1 MTVHLFLCLRNFNQ
15 EDFAVLGFL
24 SIFAHKKN
32 IVMKNRQSIIAFML
46 LFALTLSAQGKAK
59 YVFYFIGDGMGVNQ
73 VNAAET
79 YLGALQGRIGI
90 EPLCFPSFPYSAFV
104 NTQSATNGVT
114 DSAAGGTA
122 LACGQK
128 TKNGTLGMLKDLT
141 TSISSIADWARQ
153 SGAAVGITTS
163 VAIDHATPAA
173 FYAHV
178 KERNEQYTIG
188 KQLVE
193 SGNDFYAG
201 SDFTIPTD
209 PEYPNGPT
217 LYEEA
222 CAKGYTIARG
232 YADYLKR
239 ADSGKRMILL
249 QSEEASKTDRY
260 SIPYALD
267 RKDGDL
273 TLTDITR
280 AGIDFLMK
288 KQGEKNGFFMMIEGG
303 KIDWACHA
311 NDLAFIPELI
321 DMDNA
326 VRVAYDFYK
335 QHPDETLI
343 IVTADHETGGIVLS
357 RGLYE
362 INLAAVGNQR
372 ISIERLGKELHKM
385 HDQKGDKWTWD
396 DVKALLTEN
405 FGFWDK
411 LALTDEQTQ
420 RLETAFKK
428 IMDGT
433 SKDQQTL
440 YQSDDELAAAVRN
453 VMSECAQVGWHVT
466 SHSNGYVPCF
476 AIGAG
481 AEQIHGRIDNT
492 EIPKI
497 VAKAAGWKSPF

>member
-1 MTVHLFLCLRNFNQ
+1 
-15 EDFAVLGFL
+15 
-24 SIFAHKKN
+24 
-32 IVMKNRQSIIAFML
+32 MKNRLSIILLMF

-141 TSISSIADWARQ
+141 TSVSSIADWARN

-178 KERNEQYTIG
+178 KERHEQYTIG

-193 SGNDFYAG
+193 SANDFYAG

-222 CAKGYTIARG
+222 NAKGFTISRG
-232 YADYLKR
+232 YADYQKR
-239 ADSGKRMILL
+239 AANAKKMILL
-249 QSEEASKTDRY
+249 QSEEASKADRY

-326 VRVAYDFYK
+326 VKVAYDFYK

-372 ISIERLGKELHKM
+372 ITIEKLGKELHKM
-385 HDQKGDKWTWD
+385 HDVKGDKLLWD
-396 DVKALLTEN
+396 DVKTFLAEN

-411 LALTDEQTQ
+411 ISLTDEQTQ
-420 RLETAFKK
+420 RLESSFKK

-433 SKDQQTL
+433 SKDQRTL
-440 YQSDDELAAAVRN
+440 YQNDDELAVTVRSI
-453 VMSECAQVGWHVT
+453 MSECAQVGWHVT

-476 AIGAG
+476 AIGVG

-497 VAKAAGWKSPF
+497 VAKAAGWKAE

>member
-1 MTVHLFLCLRNFNQ
+1 MRNR
-15 EDFAVLGFL
+15 L
-24 SIFAHKKN
+24 SIILLMF
-32 IVMKNRQSIIAFML
+32 

-141 TSISSIADWARQ
+141 TSVSSIADWARQ

-178 KERNEQYTIG
+178 KERHEQYTIG

-193 SGNDFYAG
+193 SANDFYAG

-222 CAKGYTIARG
+222 NAKGFTISRG
-232 YADYLKR
+232 YADYQKR
-239 ADSGKRMILL
+239 AANAKKMILL
-249 QSEEASKTDRY
+249 QSEEASKADRY

-326 VRVAYDFYK
+326 VKVAYDFYK

-372 ISIERLGKELHKM
+372 ITIEKLGKELHKM
-385 HDQKGDKWTWD
+385 HDVKGDKLLWD
-396 DVKALLTEN
+396 DVKTFLAEN

-411 LALTDEQTQ
+411 ISLTDEQTQ
-420 RLETAFKK
+420 RLVSSFKK

-433 SKDQQTL
+433 SKDQRTL
-440 YQSDDELAAAVRN
+440 YQNDDELAVTVRSI
-453 VMSECAQVGWHVT
+453 MSECAQVGWHVT

-476 AIGAG
+476 AIGVG

-497 VAKAAGWKSPF
+497 VAKAAGWK

>member
-1 MTVHLFLCLRNFNQ
+1 MRNR
-15 EDFAVLGFL
+15 L
-24 SIFAHKKN
+24 SI
-32 IVMKNRQSIIAFML
+32 IL
-46 LFALTLSAQGKAK
+46 LMFLLALTLSAQGKAK

-141 TSISSIADWARQ
+141 TSVSSIADWARN

-178 KERNEQYTIG
+178 KERHEQYTIG

-193 SGNDFYAG
+193 SANDFYAG

-209 PEYPNGPT
+209 PEYPNGNT

-222 CAKGYTIARG
+222 NSKGFTIARG
-232 YADYLKR
+232 YADYQNK
-239 ADSGKRMILL
+239 AANAKKMILL
-249 QSEEASKTDRY
+249 QSEEASKADRY

-326 VRVAYDFYK
+326 VKVAYDFYK

-372 ISIERLGKELHKM
+372 ITIEKLGKELHKM
-385 HDQKGDKWTWD
+385 HDVKGDKLLWD
-396 DVKALLTEN
+396 DVKTFLAEN

-411 LALTDEQTQ
+411 ISLTDEQTQ
-420 RLETAFKK
+420 RLESSFKK

-433 SKDQQTL
+433 SKDQRTL
-440 YQSDDELAAAVRN
+440 YQNDDELAVTVRSI
-453 VMSECAQVGWHVT
+453 MSECAQVGWHVT

-476 AIGAG
+476 AIGVG

-497 VAKAAGWKSPF
+497 VAKAAGWKAE

>member
-1 MTVHLFLCLRNFNQ
+1 MRNR
-15 EDFAVLGFL
+15 L
-24 SIFAHKKN
+24 SIILLMF
-32 IVMKNRQSIIAFML
+32 

-90 EPLCFPSFPYSAFV
+90 QPLCFPSFPYSAFV

-141 TSISSIADWARQ
+141 TSVSSIADWARN

-178 KERNEQYTIG
+178 KERHEQYTIG

-193 SGNDFYAG
+193 SANDFYAG

-222 CAKGYTIARG
+222 NAKGFTISRG
-232 YADYLKR
+232 YADYQKR
-239 ADSGKRMILL
+239 AANAKKMILL
-249 QSEEASKTDRY
+249 QSEEASKADRY

-326 VRVAYDFYK
+326 VKVAYDFYK

-372 ISIERLGKELHKM
+372 ITIEKLGKELHKM
-385 HDQKGDKWTWD
+385 HDVKGDKLLWD
-396 DVKALLTEN
+396 DVKTFLAEN

-411 LALTDEQTQ
+411 ISLTDEQTQ
-420 RLETAFKK
+420 RLVSSFKK

-433 SKDQQTL
+433 SKDQRTL
-440 YQSDDELAAAVRN
+440 YQNDDELAVTVRSI
-453 VMSECAQVGWHVT
+453 MSECAQVGWHVT

-476 AIGAG
+476 AIGVG

-497 VAKAAGWKSPF
+497 VAKAAGWKSLR

>member
-1 MTVHLFLCLRNFNQ
+1 
-15 EDFAVLGFL
+15 
-24 SIFAHKKN
+24 
-32 IVMKNRQSIIAFML
+32 MKNRLSIILLMF

-90 EPLCFPSFPYSAFV
+90 QPLCFPSFPYSAFV

-141 TSISSIADWARQ
+141 TSVSSIADWARQ

-178 KERNEQYTIG
+178 KERHEQYTIG

-193 SGNDFYAG
+193 SANDFYAG

-222 CAKGYTIARG
+222 NAKGFTISRG
-232 YADYLKR
+232 YADYQKR
-239 ADSGKRMILL
+239 AANAKKMILL
-249 QSEEASKTDRY
+249 QSEEASKADRY

-326 VRVAYDFYK
+326 VKVAYDFYK

-372 ISIERLGKELHKM
+372 ITIEKLGKELHKM
-385 HDQKGDKWTWD
+385 HDVKGDKLLWD
-396 DVKALLTEN
+396 DVKTFLAEN

-411 LALTDEQTQ
+411 ISLTDEQTQ
-420 RLETAFKK
+420 RLESSFKK

-433 SKDQQTL
+433 SKDQRTL
-440 YQSDDELAAAVRN
+440 YQNDDELAVTVRSI
-453 VMSECAQVGWHVT
+453 MSECAQVGWHVT

-476 AIGAG
+476 AIGVG

-497 VAKAAGWKSPF
+497 VAKAAGWKSLR

>member
-1 MTVHLFLCLRNFNQ
+1 MRNR
-15 EDFAVLGFL
+15 L
-24 SIFAHKKN
+24 SIILLMF
-32 IVMKNRQSIIAFML
+32 

-90 EPLCFPSFPYSAFV
+90 QPLCFPSFPYSAFV

-141 TSISSIADWARQ
+141 TSVSSIADWARN

-178 KERNEQYTIG
+178 KERHEQYTIG

-193 SGNDFYAG
+193 SANDFYAG
-201 SDFTIPTD
+201 SEFTIPTD

-222 CAKGYTIARG
+222 NAKGFTISRG
-232 YADYLKR
+232 YADYQKR
-239 ADSGKRMILL
+239 AANAKKMILL
-249 QSEEASKTDRY
+249 QSEEASKADRY

-326 VRVAYDFYK
+326 VKVAYDFYK

-372 ISIERLGKELHKM
+372 ITIEKLGKELHKM
-385 HDQKGDKWTWD
+385 HDVKGDKLLWD
-396 DVKALLTEN
+396 DVKTFLAEN

-411 LALTDEQTQ
+411 ISLTDEQTQ
-420 RLETAFKK
+420 RLVSSFKK

-433 SKDQQTL
+433 SKDQRTL
-440 YQSDDELAAAVRN
+440 YQNDDELAVTVRN
-453 VMSECAQVGWHVT
+453 IMSECAQVGWHVT

-476 AIGAG
+476 AIGVG

>member
-1 MTVHLFLCLRNFNQ
+1 MRNR
-15 EDFAVLGFL
+15 L
-24 SIFAHKKN
+24 SIILLMF
-32 IVMKNRQSIIAFML
+32 

-90 EPLCFPSFPYSAFV
+90 QPLCFPSFPYSAFV

-141 TSISSIADWARQ
+141 TSVSSIADWARQ

-178 KERNEQYTIG
+178 KERHEQYTIG

-193 SGNDFYAG
+193 SANDFYAG

-222 CAKGYTIARG
+222 NAKGFTISRG
-232 YADYLKR
+232 YADYQNK
-239 ADSGKRMILL
+239 AANAKKMILL
-249 QSEEASKTDRY
+249 QSEEASKADRY

-326 VRVAYDFYK
+326 VKVAYDFYK

-372 ISIERLGKELHKM
+372 ITIEKLGKELHKM
-385 HDQKGDKWTWD
+385 HDVKGDKLLWD
-396 DVKALLTEN
+396 DVKTFLAEN

-411 LALTDEQTQ
+411 ISLTDEQTQ
-420 RLETAFKK
+420 RLESSFKK

-433 SKDQQTL
+433 SKDQRTL
-440 YQSDDELAAAVRN
+440 YQNDDELAVTVRSI
-453 VMSECAQVGWHVT
+453 MSECAQVGWHVT

-476 AIGAG
+476 AIGVG

-497 VAKAAGWKSPF
+497 VAKAAGWK

>member
-1 MTVHLFLCLRNFNQ
+1 
-15 EDFAVLGFL
+15 
-24 SIFAHKKN
+24 
-32 IVMKNRQSIIAFML
+32 MKNRLSNIAIML
-46 LFALTLSAQGKAK
+46 LFVLAMSAQGKAK

-79 YLGALQGRIGI
+79 YLGAIQGLIGI

-104 NTQSATNGVT
+104 NTQSATDGVT

-141 TSISSIADWARQ
+141 TSITSIADWARQ

-178 KERNEQYTIG
+178 KERHEQYTIG
-188 KQLVE
+188 RQLVE
-193 SGNDFYAG
+193 SSNDFYAG

-209 PEYPNGPT
+209 PEYPNGPS
-217 LYEEA
+217 LYKDA
-222 CAKGYTIARG
+222 TSKGFTIARG
-232 YADYLKR
+232 YADYQKKS
-239 ADSGKRMILL
+239 AKAKKMILL
-249 QSEEASKTDRY
+249 QSEEASKADRY

-267 RKDGDL
+267 RKASDL
-273 TLTDITR
+273 TLTDLTR

-311 NDLAFIPELI
+311 NDMAFIPELI

-326 VRVAYDFYK
+326 VRVAYEFYK

-343 IVTADHETGGIVLS
+343 VVTADHETGGFVLS
-357 RGLYE
+357 KGLYE
-362 INLAAVGNQR
+362 IHLDVIAHQR
-372 ISIERLGKELHKM
+372 ITIERLGKELHKM
-385 HDQKGDKWTWD
+385 HDEQGDRLQWSS
-396 DVKALLTEN
+396 VKAFLAKN

-411 LALTDEQTQ
+411 VKLTDGQTR
-420 RLETAFKK
+420 RLETAFKR

-433 SKDQQTL
+433 STDQQTL
-440 YQSDDELAAAVRN
+440 YQKDDELAATVRN
-453 VMSECAQVGWHVT
+453 IVSECAQAGWYVT

-481 AEQIHGRIDNT
+481 ADLIHGRIDNT
-492 EIPKI
+492 DIPKI
-497 VAKAAGWKSPF
+497 VAKAAGWKTPF

>member
-1 MTVHLFLCLRNFNQ
+1 MRNR
-15 EDFAVLGFL
+15 L
-24 SIFAHKKN
+24 SIILLMF
-32 IVMKNRQSIIAFML
+32 

-90 EPLCFPSFPYSAFV
+90 QPLCFPSFPYSAFV

-141 TSISSIADWARQ
+141 TSVSSIADWARN

-178 KERNEQYTIG
+178 KERHEQYTIG

-193 SGNDFYAG
+193 SANDFYAG

-222 CAKGYTIARG
+222 NAKGFTISRG
-232 YADYLKR
+232 YADYQKR
-239 ADSGKRMILL
+239 AANAKKMILL
-249 QSEEASKTDRY
+249 QSEEASKADRY

-326 VRVAYDFYK
+326 VKVAYDFYK

-372 ISIERLGKELHKM
+372 ITIEKLGKELHKM
-385 HDQKGDKWTWD
+385 HDVKGDKLLWD
-396 DVKALLTEN
+396 DVKTFLAEN

-411 LALTDEQTQ
+411 ISLTDEQTQ
-420 RLETAFKK
+420 RLVSSFKK

-433 SKDQQTL
+433 SKDQRTL
-440 YQSDDELAAAVRN
+440 YQNDDELAVTVRN
-453 VMSECAQVGWHVT
+453 IMSECAQVGWHVT

-476 AIGAG
+476 AIGVG

-497 VAKAAGWKSPF
+497 VAKAAGWKSLR

>member
-1 MTVHLFLCLRNFNQ
+1 
-15 EDFAVLGFL
+15 
-24 SIFAHKKN
+24 
-32 IVMKNRQSIIAFML
+32 MKNRLSIILLMF

-90 EPLCFPSFPYSAFV
+90 QPLCFPSFPYSAFV

-141 TSISSIADWARQ
+141 TSVSSIADWARQ

-178 KERNEQYTIG
+178 KERHEQYTIG

-193 SGNDFYAG
+193 SANDFYAG

-222 CAKGYTIARG
+222 NAKGFTISRG
-232 YADYLKR
+232 YADYQKR
-239 ADSGKRMILL
+239 AANAKKMILL
-249 QSEEASKTDRY
+249 QSEEASKADRY

-326 VRVAYDFYK
+326 VKVAYDFYK

-372 ISIERLGKELHKM
+372 ITIEKLGKELHKM
-385 HDQKGDKWTWD
+385 HDVKGDKLLWD
-396 DVKALLTEN
+396 DVKTFLAEN

-411 LALTDEQTQ
+411 ISLTDEQTQ
-420 RLETAFKK
+420 RLESSFKK

-433 SKDQQTL
+433 SKDQRTL
-440 YQSDDELAAAVRN
+440 YQNDDELAVTVRN
-453 VMSECAQVGWHVT
+453 IMSECAQVGWHVT

-476 AIGAG
+476 AIGVG

-497 VAKAAGWKSPF
+497 VAKAAGWKAE

>member
-1 MTVHLFLCLRNFNQ
+1 MRNR
-15 EDFAVLGFL
+15 L
-24 SIFAHKKN
+24 SIILLMF
-32 IVMKNRQSIIAFML
+32 

-141 TSISSIADWARQ
+141 TSVSSIADWARQ

-193 SGNDFYAG
+193 SDNDFYAG

-209 PEYPNGPT
+209 PEYPNGNT

-222 CAKGYTIARG
+222 NNKGFTIARG
-232 YADYLKR
+232 YAEYQDK
-239 ADSGKRMILL
+239 AANAKKMILL
-249 QSEEASKTDRY
+249 QSEEASKADRY

-326 VRVAYDFYK
+326 VKVAYDFYK

-372 ISIERLGKELHKM
+372 ITIEKLGKELHKM
-385 HDQKGDKWTWD
+385 HDVKGDKLVWD
-396 DVKALLTEN
+396 EVKTFLADN

-411 LALTDEQTQ
+411 ISLTDEQTQ
-420 RLETAFKK
+420 RLESAFKK

-433 SKDQQTL
+433 SKDQRTL
-440 YQSDDELAAAVRN
+440 YQNDDELAVTVRN
-453 VMSECAQVGWHVT
+453 IMSECAQVGWHVT

-481 AEQIHGRIDNT
+481 ADHIHGRIDNT

-497 VAKAAGWKSPF
+497 VAKAAGWKAE

>member
-1 MTVHLFLCLRNFNQ
+1 MRNR
-15 EDFAVLGFL
+15 L
-24 SIFAHKKN
+24 SIILLMF
-32 IVMKNRQSIIAFML
+32 

-90 EPLCFPSFPYSAFV
+90 QPLCFPSFPYSAFV

-141 TSISSIADWARQ
+141 TSVSSIADWARN

-178 KERNEQYTIG
+178 KERHEQYTIG

-193 SGNDFYAG
+193 SANDFYAG

-222 CAKGYTIARG
+222 SAKGFTISRG
-232 YADYLKR
+232 YADYQKR
-239 ADSGKRMILL
+239 AANAKKMILL
-249 QSEEASKTDRY
+249 QSEEASKADRY

-326 VRVAYDFYK
+326 VKVAYDFYK

-372 ISIERLGKELHKM
+372 ITIEKLGKELHKM
-385 HDQKGDKWTWD
+385 HDVKGDKLLWD
-396 DVKALLTEN
+396 DVKTFLAEN

-411 LALTDEQTQ
+411 ISLTDEQTQ
-420 RLETAFKK
+420 RLESSFKK

-433 SKDQQTL
+433 SKDQRTL
-440 YQSDDELAAAVRN
+440 YQNDDELAVTVRSI
-453 VMSECAQVGWHVT
+453 MSECAQVGWHVT

-476 AIGAG
+476 AIGVG

-497 VAKAAGWKSPF
+497 VAKAAGWKSLR

>member
-1 MTVHLFLCLRNFNQ
+1 
-15 EDFAVLGFL
+15 
-24 SIFAHKKN
+24 
-32 IVMKNRQSIIAFML
+32 MKNRLSIILLMF

-90 EPLCFPSFPYSAFV
+90 QPLCFPSFPYSAFV

-141 TSISSIADWARQ
+141 TSVSSIADWARN

-178 KERNEQYTIG
+178 KERHEQYTIG

-193 SGNDFYAG
+193 SANDFYAG

-209 PEYPNGPT
+209 PEYPNGNT

-222 CAKGYTIARG
+222 NSKGFTIARG
-232 YADYLKR
+232 YADYQKR
-239 ADSGKRMILL
+239 AANAKKMILL
-249 QSEEASKTDRY
+249 QSEEASKADRY

-326 VRVAYDFYK
+326 VKVAYDFYK

-372 ISIERLGKELHKM
+372 ITIEKLGKELHKM
-385 HDQKGDKWTWD
+385 HDVKGDKLLWD
-396 DVKALLTEN
+396 DVKTFLAEN

-411 LALTDEQTQ
+411 ISLTDEQTQ
-420 RLETAFKK
+420 RLVSAFKK

-433 SKDQQTL
+433 SKDQRTL
-440 YQSDDELAAAVRN
+440 YQNDDELAVTVRSI
-453 VMSECAQVGWHVT
+453 MSECAQVGWHVT

-476 AIGAG
+476 AIGVG

-497 VAKAAGWKSPF
+497 VAKAAGWKAE

>member
-1 MTVHLFLCLRNFNQ
+1 MRNR
-15 EDFAVLGFL
+15 L
-24 SIFAHKKN
+24 SIILLMF
-32 IVMKNRQSIIAFML
+32 

-90 EPLCFPSFPYSAFV
+90 QPLCFPSFPYSAFV

-141 TSISSIADWARQ
+141 TSVSSIADWARN

-178 KERNEQYTIG
+178 KERHEQYTIG

-193 SGNDFYAG
+193 SANDFYAG

-209 PEYPNGPT
+209 PEYPNGNT

-222 CAKGYTIARG
+222 NSKGITIARG
-232 YADYLKR
+232 YADYQNK
-239 ADSGKRMILL
+239 AANAKKMILL
-249 QSEEASKTDRY
+249 QSEEASKADRY

-280 AGIDFLMK
+280 AGVDFLMK

-326 VRVAYDFYK
+326 VKVAYDFYK

-372 ISIERLGKELHKM
+372 ITIEKLGKELHKM
-385 HDQKGDKWTWD
+385 HDVKGDKLLWD
-396 DVKALLTEN
+396 DVKTFLAEN

-411 LALTDEQTQ
+411 ISLTDEQTQ
-420 RLETAFKK
+420 RLESSFKK

-433 SKDQQTL
+433 SKDQRTL
-440 YQSDDELAAAVRN
+440 YQNDDELAVTVRN
-453 VMSECAQVGWHVT
+453 IMSECAQVGWHVT

-476 AIGAG
+476 AIGVG

-497 VAKAAGWKSPF
+497 VAKAAGWKAE

>member
-1 MTVHLFLCLRNFNQ
+1 MRNR
-15 EDFAVLGFL
+15 L
-24 SIFAHKKN
+24 SIILLMF
-32 IVMKNRQSIIAFML
+32 

-90 EPLCFPSFPYSAFV
+90 QPLCFPSFPYSAFV

-141 TSISSIADWARQ
+141 TSVSSIADWARN

-178 KERNEQYTIG
+178 KERHEQYTIG

-193 SGNDFYAG
+193 SANDFYAG

-209 PEYPNGPT
+209 PEYPNGNT

-222 CAKGYTIARG
+222 NSKGFTIARG
-232 YADYLKR
+232 YAEYQDK
-239 ADSGKRMILL
+239 AANAKKMILL
-249 QSEEASKTDRY
+249 QSEEASKADRY

-288 KQGEKNGFFMMIEGG
+288 KQGVKNGFFMMIEGG

-326 VRVAYDFYK
+326 VKVAYDFYK

-372 ISIERLGKELHKM
+372 ITIEKLGKELHKM
-385 HDQKGDKWTWD
+385 HDVKGDKLLWD
-396 DVKALLTEN
+396 DVKTFLADN

-411 LALTDEQTQ
+411 ISLTDEQTQ
-420 RLETAFKK
+420 RLESAFKK

-433 SKDQQTL
+433 SKDQHTL
-440 YQSDDELAAAVRN
+440 YQNDDELAVTVRN
-453 VMSECAQVGWHVT
+453 IMSECAQVGWHVT

-476 AIGAG
+476 AIGVG

-497 VAKAAGWKSPF
+497 VAKAAGWKSLR

>member
-1 MTVHLFLCLRNFNQ
+1 MRNR
-15 EDFAVLGFL
+15 L
-24 SIFAHKKN
+24 SIILLMF
-32 IVMKNRQSIIAFML
+32 
-46 LFALTLSAQGKAK
+46 LFALALSAQGKAK

-90 EPLCFPSFPYSAFV
+90 QPLCFPSFPYSAFV

-141 TSISSIADWARQ
+141 TSVSSIADWARN

-178 KERNEQYTIG
+178 KERHEQYTIG

-193 SGNDFYAG
+193 SANDFYAG

-222 CAKGYTIARG
+222 NAKGFTISRG
-232 YADYLKR
+232 YAEYQDK
-239 ADSGKRMILL
+239 AANAKKMILL
-249 QSEEASKTDRY
+249 QSEEASKADRY

-326 VRVAYDFYK
+326 VKVAYDFYK

-372 ISIERLGKELHKM
+372 ITIEKLGKELHKM
-385 HDQKGDKWTWD
+385 HDVKGDKLLWD
-396 DVKALLTEN
+396 DVKTFLAEN

-411 LALTDEQTQ
+411 ISLTDEQTQ
-420 RLETAFKK
+420 RLESSFKK

-433 SKDQQTL
+433 SKDQRTL
-440 YQSDDELAAAVRN
+440 YQNDDELAVTVRSI
-453 VMSECAQVGWHVT
+453 MSECAQVGWHVT

-476 AIGAG
+476 AIGVG

-497 VAKAAGWKSPF
+497 VAKAAGWKAE

>member
-1 MTVHLFLCLRNFNQ
+1 MRNR
-15 EDFAVLGFL
+15 L
-24 SIFAHKKN
+24 SIILLMF
-32 IVMKNRQSIIAFML
+32 

-90 EPLCFPSFPYSAFV
+90 QPLCFPSFPYSAFV

-141 TSISSIADWARQ
+141 TSVSSIADWARN

-178 KERNEQYTIG
+178 KERHEQYTIG

-193 SGNDFYAG
+193 SANDFYAG

-209 PEYPNGPT
+209 PEYPNGNT

-222 CAKGYTIARG
+222 NSKGFTIARG
-232 YADYLKR
+232 YADYQNK
-239 ADSGKRMILL
+239 AANAKKMILL
-249 QSEEASKTDRY
+249 QSEEASKADRY

-326 VRVAYDFYK
+326 VKVAYDFYK

-372 ISIERLGKELHKM
+372 ITIEKLGKELHKM
-385 HDQKGDKWTWD
+385 HDVKGDKLVWD
-396 DVKALLTEN
+396 DVKTFLAEN

-411 LALTDEQTQ
+411 ISLTDEQTQ
-420 RLETAFKK
+420 RLESAFKK

-433 SKDQQTL
+433 SKDQHTL
-440 YQSDDELAAAVRN
+440 YQNDDELAVTVRN
-453 VMSECAQVGWHVT
+453 IMSECAQVGWHVT

-476 AIGAG
+476 AIGVG

-497 VAKAAGWKSPF
+497 VAKAAGWKAE

>member
-1 MTVHLFLCLRNFNQ
+1 MRNR
-15 EDFAVLGFL
+15 L
-24 SIFAHKKN
+24 SIILLMF
-32 IVMKNRQSIIAFML
+32 

-90 EPLCFPSFPYSAFV
+90 QPLCFPSFPYSAFV

-141 TSISSIADWARQ
+141 TSVSSIADWARQ

-178 KERNEQYTIG
+178 KERHEQYTIG

-193 SGNDFYAG
+193 SANDFYAG

-222 CAKGYTIARG
+222 NAKGFTISRG
-232 YADYLKR
+232 YADYQKR
-239 ADSGKRMILL
+239 AANAKKMILL
-249 QSEEASKTDRY
+249 QSEEASKADRY

-326 VRVAYDFYK
+326 VKVAYDFYK

-372 ISIERLGKELHKM
+372 ITIEKLGKELHKM
-385 HDQKGDKWTWD
+385 HDVKGDKLVWD
-396 DVKALLTEN
+396 DVKTFLAEN

-411 LALTDEQTQ
+411 ISLTDEQTQ
-420 RLETAFKK
+420 RLVSAFKK

-433 SKDQQTL
+433 SKDQRTL
-440 YQSDDELAAAVRN
+440 YQNDDELAVTVRSI
-453 VMSECAQVGWHVT
+453 MSECAQVGWHVT

-476 AIGAG
+476 AIGVG

-497 VAKAAGWKSPF
+497 VAKAAGWKAE

>member
-1 MTVHLFLCLRNFNQ
+1 MRNR
-15 EDFAVLGFL
+15 L
-24 SIFAHKKN
+24 SIILLMF
-32 IVMKNRQSIIAFML
+32 

-90 EPLCFPSFPYSAFV
+90 QPLCFPSFPYSAFV

-141 TSISSIADWARQ
+141 TSVSSIADWARN

-178 KERNEQYTIG
+178 KERHEQYTIG

-193 SGNDFYAG
+193 SANDFYAG

-222 CAKGYTIARG
+222 NAKGFTISRG
-232 YADYLKR
+232 YADYQKR
-239 ADSGKRMILL
+239 AANAKKMILL
-249 QSEEASKTDRY
+249 QSEEASKADRY

-326 VRVAYDFYK
+326 VKVAYDFYK

-372 ISIERLGKELHKM
+372 ITIEKLGKELHKM
-385 HDQKGDKWTWD
+385 HDVKGDKLVWD
-396 DVKALLTEN
+396 DVKTFLAEN

-411 LALTDEQTQ
+411 ISLTDEQTQ
-420 RLETAFKK
+420 RLVSSFKK

-433 SKDQQTL
+433 SKDQRTL
-440 YQSDDELAAAVRN
+440 YQNDDELAVTVRSI
-453 VMSECAQVGWHVT
+453 MSECAQVGWHVT

-476 AIGAG
+476 AIGVG

-497 VAKAAGWKSPF
+497 VAKAAGWK

>member
-1 MTVHLFLCLRNFNQ
+1 MRNR
-15 EDFAVLGFL
+15 L
-24 SIFAHKKN
+24 SIILLMF
-32 IVMKNRQSIIAFML
+32 
-46 LFALTLSAQGKAK
+46 LFALALSAQGKAK

-90 EPLCFPSFPYSAFV
+90 QPLCFPSFPYSAFV

-141 TSISSIADWARQ
+141 TSVSSIADWARN

-178 KERNEQYTIG
+178 KERHEQYTIG

-193 SGNDFYAG
+193 SANDFYAG

-222 CAKGYTIARG
+222 NAKGFTISRG
-232 YADYLKR
+232 YADYQKR
-239 ADSGKRMILL
+239 AANAKKMILL
-249 QSEEASKTDRY
+249 QSEEASKADRY

-326 VRVAYDFYK
+326 VKVAYDFYK

-372 ISIERLGKELHKM
+372 ITIEKLGKELHKM
-385 HDQKGDKWTWD
+385 HDVKGDKLVWD
-396 DVKALLTEN
+396 DVKTFLADN

-411 LALTDEQTQ
+411 ISLTDEQTQ
-420 RLETAFKK
+420 RLESSFKK

-433 SKDQQTL
+433 SKDQRTL
-440 YQSDDELAAAVRN
+440 YQNDDELAVTVRN
-453 VMSECAQVGWHVT
+453 IMSECAQVGWHVT

-476 AIGAG
+476 AIGVG

-497 VAKAAGWKSPF
+497 VAKAAGWKAE

>member
-1 MTVHLFLCLRNFNQ
+1 MRNR
-15 EDFAVLGFL
+15 L
-24 SIFAHKKN
+24 SIILLMF
-32 IVMKNRQSIIAFML
+32 

-90 EPLCFPSFPYSAFV
+90 QPLCFPSFPYSAFV

-141 TSISSIADWARQ
+141 TSVSSIADWARN

-178 KERNEQYTIG
+178 KERHEQYTIG
-188 KQLVE
+188 RQLVE
-193 SGNDFYAG
+193 SANDFYAG

-222 CAKGYTIARG
+222 SAKGFTISRG
-232 YADYLKR
+232 YADYQKR
-239 ADSGKRMILL
+239 AANAKKMILL
-249 QSEEASKTDRY
+249 QSEEASKADRY

-326 VRVAYDFYK
+326 VKVAYDFYK

-372 ISIERLGKELHKM
+372 ITIEKLGKELHKM
-385 HDQKGDKWTWD
+385 HDVKGDKLLWD
-396 DVKALLTEN
+396 DVKTFLAEN

-411 LALTDEQTQ
+411 ISLTDEQTQ
-420 RLETAFKK
+420 RLESSFKK

-433 SKDQQTL
+433 SKDQHTL
-440 YQSDDELAAAVRN
+440 YQNDDELAVTVRN
-453 VMSECAQVGWHVT
+453 IMSECAQVGWHVT

-476 AIGAG
+476 AIGVG

>member
-1 MTVHLFLCLRNFNQ
+1 MRNR
-15 EDFAVLGFL
+15 L
-24 SIFAHKKN
+24 SIILLMF
-32 IVMKNRQSIIAFML
+32 

-90 EPLCFPSFPYSAFV
+90 QPLCFPSFPYSAFV

-141 TSISSIADWARQ
+141 TSVSSIADWARN

-178 KERNEQYTIG
+178 KERHEQYTIG

-193 SGNDFYAG
+193 SANDFYAG

-222 CAKGYTIARG
+222 NAKGFTISRG
-232 YADYLKR
+232 YADYQKR
-239 ADSGKRMILL
+239 AANAKKMILL
-249 QSEEASKTDRY
+249 QSEEASKADRY

-326 VRVAYDFYK
+326 VKVAYDFYK

-372 ISIERLGKELHKM
+372 ITIEKLGKELHKM
-385 HDQKGDKWTWD
+385 HDVKGDKLLWD
-396 DVKALLTEN
+396 DVKTFLAEN

-411 LALTDEQTQ
+411 ISLTDEQTQ
-420 RLETAFKK
+420 RLVSSFKK

-433 SKDQQTL
+433 SKDQCTL
-440 YQSDDELAAAVRN
+440 YQNDDELAVTVRSI
-453 VMSECAQVGWHVT
+453 MSECAQVGWHVT

-476 AIGAG
+476 AIGVG

-497 VAKAAGWKSPF
+497 VAKAAGWKSLR

>member
-1 MTVHLFLCLRNFNQ
+1 MRNR
-15 EDFAVLGFL
+15 L
-24 SIFAHKKN
+24 SI
-32 IVMKNRQSIIAFML
+32 IL
-46 LFALTLSAQGKAK
+46 LMFLLALTLSAQGKAK

-90 EPLCFPSFPYSAFV
+90 QPLCFPSFPYSAFV

-141 TSISSIADWARQ
+141 TSVSSIADWARN

-178 KERNEQYTIG
+178 KERHEQYTIG

-193 SGNDFYAG
+193 SANDFYAG

-222 CAKGYTIARG
+222 NAKGFTISRG
-232 YADYLKR
+232 YADYQKR
-239 ADSGKRMILL
+239 AANAKKMILL
-249 QSEEASKTDRY
+249 QSEEASKADRY

-326 VRVAYDFYK
+326 VKVAYDFYK

-372 ISIERLGKELHKM
+372 ITIEKLGKELHKM
-385 HDQKGDKWTWD
+385 HDVKGDKLLWD
-396 DVKALLTEN
+396 DVKTFLAEN

-411 LALTDEQTQ
+411 ISLTDEQTQ
-420 RLETAFKK
+420 RLESSFKK

-433 SKDQQTL
+433 SKDQRTL
-440 YQSDDELAAAVRN
+440 YQNDDELAVTVRSI
-453 VMSECAQVGWHVT
+453 MSECAQVGWHVT

-497 VAKAAGWKSPF
+497 VAKAAGWK

>member
-1 MTVHLFLCLRNFNQ
+1 
-15 EDFAVLGFL
+15 
-24 SIFAHKKN
+24 
-32 IVMKNRQSIIAFML
+32 MKNRLSIILLMF

-90 EPLCFPSFPYSAFV
+90 QPLCFPSFPYSAFV

-141 TSISSIADWARQ
+141 TSVSSIADWARQ

-178 KERNEQYTIG
+178 KERHEQYTIG

-193 SGNDFYAG
+193 SANDFYAG

-209 PEYPNGPT
+209 PEYPNGNT

-222 CAKGYTIARG
+222 NSKGFTIARG
-232 YADYLKR
+232 YADYQKR
-239 ADSGKRMILL
+239 AANAKKMILL
-249 QSEEASKTDRY
+249 QSEEASKADRY

-326 VRVAYDFYK
+326 VKVAYDFYK

-372 ISIERLGKELHKM
+372 ITIEKLGKELHKM
-385 HDQKGDKWTWD
+385 HDVKGDKLLWD
-396 DVKALLTEN
+396 DVKTFLAEN

-411 LALTDEQTQ
+411 ISLTDEQTQ
-420 RLETAFKK
+420 RLESSFKK

-433 SKDQQTL
+433 SKDQHTL
-440 YQSDDELAAAVRN
+440 YQNDDELAVTVRN
-453 VMSECAQVGWHVT
+453 IMSECAQVGWHVT

-476 AIGAG
+476 AIGVG

-497 VAKAAGWKSPF
+497 VAKAAGWKAE

>member
-1 MTVHLFLCLRNFNQ
+1 MRNR
-15 EDFAVLGFL
+15 L
-24 SIFAHKKN
+24 SIILLMF
-32 IVMKNRQSIIAFML
+32 

-90 EPLCFPSFPYSAFV
+90 QPLCFPSFPYSAFV

-141 TSISSIADWARQ
+141 TSVSSIADWARN

-178 KERNEQYTIG
+178 KERHEQYTIG

-193 SGNDFYAG
+193 SANDFYAG

-222 CAKGYTIARG
+222 NAKGFTISRG
-232 YADYLKR
+232 YADYQKR
-239 ADSGKRMILL
+239 AANAKKMILL
-249 QSEEASKTDRY
+249 QSEEASKADRY

-280 AGIDFLMK
+280 AGIDFMMK

-326 VRVAYDFYK
+326 VKVAYDFYK

-372 ISIERLGKELHKM
+372 ITIEKLGKELHKM
-385 HDQKGDKWTWD
+385 HDVKGDKLLWD
-396 DVKALLTEN
+396 DVKTFLAEN

-411 LALTDEQTQ
+411 ISLTDEQTQ
-420 RLETAFKK
+420 RLESSFKK

-433 SKDQQTL
+433 SKDQRTL
-440 YQSDDELAAAVRN
+440 YQNDDELAVTVRN
-453 VMSECAQVGWHVT
+453 IMSECAQVGWHVT

-476 AIGAG
+476 AIGVG

-497 VAKAAGWKSPF
+497 VAKAAGWKAE

>member
-1 MTVHLFLCLRNFNQ
+1 MRNR
-15 EDFAVLGFL
+15 L
-24 SIFAHKKN
+24 SIILLMF
-32 IVMKNRQSIIAFML
+32 

-90 EPLCFPSFPYSAFV
+90 QPLCFPSFPYSAFV

-141 TSISSIADWARQ
+141 TSVSSIADWARN

-178 KERNEQYTIG
+178 KERHEQYTIG

-193 SGNDFYAG
+193 SANDFYAG

-222 CAKGYTIARG
+222 NAKGFTISRG
-232 YADYLKR
+232 YADYQKR
-239 ADSGKRMILL
+239 AANAKKMILL
-249 QSEEASKTDRY
+249 QSEEASKADRY

-326 VRVAYDFYK
+326 VKVAYDFYK

-372 ISIERLGKELHKM
+372 ITIEKLGKELHKM
-385 HDQKGDKWTWD
+385 HDVKGDKLLWD
-396 DVKALLTEN
+396 DVKTFLAEN

-411 LALTDEQTQ
+411 ISLTDEQTQ
-420 RLETAFKK
+420 RLVSSFKK
-428 IMDGT
+428 IMDGP
-433 SKDQQTL
+433 SKDQRTL
-440 YQSDDELAAAVRN
+440 YQNDDELAVTVRSI
-453 VMSECAQVGWHVT
+453 MSECAQVGWHVT

-476 AIGAG
+476 AIGVG

-497 VAKAAGWKSPF
+497 VAKAAGWK

>member
-1 MTVHLFLCLRNFNQ
+1 MRNR
-15 EDFAVLGFL
+15 L
-24 SIFAHKKN
+24 SIILLMF
-32 IVMKNRQSIIAFML
+32 

-90 EPLCFPSFPYSAFV
+90 QPLCFPSFPYSAFV

-141 TSISSIADWARQ
+141 TSVSSIADWARN

-178 KERNEQYTIG
+178 KERHEQYTIG

-193 SGNDFYAG
+193 SANDFYAG

-222 CAKGYTIARG
+222 NAKGFTISRG
-232 YADYLKR
+232 YADYQKR
-239 ADSGKRMILL
+239 AANAKKMILL
-249 QSEEASKTDRY
+249 QSEEASKADRY

-326 VRVAYDFYK
+326 VKVAYDFYK

-372 ISIERLGKELHKM
+372 ITIEKLGKELHKM
-385 HDQKGDKWTWD
+385 HDVKGDKLLWD
-396 DVKALLTEN
+396 DVKTFLAEN

-411 LALTDEQTQ
+411 ISLTDEQTQ
-420 RLETAFKK
+420 RLVSAFKK

-433 SKDQQTL
+433 SKDQRTL
-440 YQSDDELAAAVRN
+440 YQNDDELAVTVRSI
-453 VMSECAQVGWHVT
+453 MSECAQVGWHVT

-476 AIGAG
+476 AIGVG

-497 VAKAAGWKSPF
+497 VAKAAGWK

>member
-1 MTVHLFLCLRNFNQ
+1 MRNR
-15 EDFAVLGFL
+15 L
-24 SIFAHKKN
+24 SIILLMF
-32 IVMKNRQSIIAFML
+32 
-46 LFALTLSAQGKAK
+46 LFALTLSAHGKAK

-141 TSISSIADWARQ
+141 TSVSSIADWARN

-178 KERNEQYTIG
+178 KERHEQYTIG

-193 SGNDFYAG
+193 SANDFYAG

-209 PEYPNGPT
+209 PEYPNGNT

-222 CAKGYTIARG
+222 NSKGFTIARG
-232 YADYLKR
+232 YADYQNK
-239 ADSGKRMILL
+239 AANAKKMILL
-249 QSEEASKTDRY
+249 QSEEASKADRY

-326 VRVAYDFYK
+326 VKVAYDFYK

-372 ISIERLGKELHKM
+372 ITIEKLGKELHKM
-385 HDQKGDKWTWD
+385 HDVKGDKLLWD
-396 DVKALLTEN
+396 DVKTFLAEN

-411 LALTDEQTQ
+411 ISLTDEQTQ
-420 RLETAFKK
+420 RLVSSFKK

-433 SKDQQTL
+433 SKDQRTL
-440 YQSDDELAAAVRN
+440 YQNDDELAVTVRN
-453 VMSECAQVGWHVT
+453 IMSECAQVGWHVT

-497 VAKAAGWKSPF
+497 VAKAAGWKSLR

>member
-1 MTVHLFLCLRNFNQ
+1 MRNR
-15 EDFAVLGFL
+15 L
-24 SIFAHKKN
+24 SIILLMF
-32 IVMKNRQSIIAFML
+32 

-90 EPLCFPSFPYSAFV
+90 QPLCFPSFPYSAFV

-141 TSISSIADWARQ
+141 TSVSSIADWARN

-178 KERNEQYTIG
+178 KERHEQYTIG
-188 KQLVE
+188 RQLVE
-193 SGNDFYAG
+193 SANDFYAG

-222 CAKGYTIARG
+222 NAKGFLISRG
-232 YADYLKR
+232 YADYQKR
-239 ADSGKRMILL
+239 AANAKKMILL
-249 QSEEASKTDRY
+249 QSEEASKADRY

-326 VRVAYDFYK
+326 VKVAYDFYK

-372 ISIERLGKELHKM
+372 ITIEKLGKELHKM
-385 HDQKGDKWTWD
+385 HDVKGDKLVWD
-396 DVKALLTEN
+396 DVKTFLAEN

-411 LALTDEQTQ
+411 ISLTDEQTQ
-420 RLETAFKK
+420 RLESSFKK

-433 SKDQQTL
+433 SKDQRTL
-440 YQSDDELAAAVRN
+440 YQNDDELAVTVRN
-453 VMSECAQVGWHVT
+453 IMSECAQVGWHVT

-476 AIGAG
+476 AIGVG

-497 VAKAAGWKSPF
+497 VAKAAGWKAE